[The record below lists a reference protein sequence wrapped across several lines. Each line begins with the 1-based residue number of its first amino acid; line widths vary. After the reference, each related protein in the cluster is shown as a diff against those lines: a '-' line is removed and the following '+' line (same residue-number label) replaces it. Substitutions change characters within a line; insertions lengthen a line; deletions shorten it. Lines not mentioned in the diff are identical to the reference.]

1 MGVLKAKPVL
11 SRCKH
16 VALAALL
23 MVQGVS
29 LALAQALPPEL
40 ASVWNASRLPQ
51 SSLSIVV
58 DEADGPRMIGVNPQE
73 PRNPASVMKL
83 VSTWAGLS
91 ALGPEYTWRTT
102 LMAQDGLQVD
112 EQGTLK
118 GPLYIKA
125 GGDPFL
131 TVPH

>member
-51 SSLSIVV
+51 SSL
-58 DEADGPRMIGVNPQE
+58 
-73 PRNPASVMKL
+73 
-83 VSTWAGLS
+83 
-91 ALGPEYTWRTT
+91 
-102 LMAQDGLQVD
+102 
-112 EQGTLK
+112 
-118 GPLYIKA
+118 
-125 GGDPFL
+125 
-131 TVPH
+131 